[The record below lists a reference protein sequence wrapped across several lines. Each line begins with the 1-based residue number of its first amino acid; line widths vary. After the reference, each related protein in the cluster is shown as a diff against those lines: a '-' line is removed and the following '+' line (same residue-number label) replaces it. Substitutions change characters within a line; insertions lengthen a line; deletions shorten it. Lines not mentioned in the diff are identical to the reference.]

1 MKNQNLLT
9 QVMNAYHSDNKI
21 SSLGKKK
28 VNTVHAQHPDMHSS
42 LAPPKELQTM
52 VIFAA
57 HLTASQ
63 TAHAM

>member
-1 MKNQNLLT
+1 MLT
-9 QVMNAYHSDNKI
+9 TVTTRFH
-21 SSLGKKK
+21 LWEKKK